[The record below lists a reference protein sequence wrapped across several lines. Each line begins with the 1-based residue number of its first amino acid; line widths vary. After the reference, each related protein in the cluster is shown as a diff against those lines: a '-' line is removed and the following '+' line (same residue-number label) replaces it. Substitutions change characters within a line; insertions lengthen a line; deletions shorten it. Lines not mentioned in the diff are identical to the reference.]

1 MSGPLEDDWLGDD
14 RLDEDQ
20 LDDELLDDD
29 RLVAELARVLRG
41 ADPVP
46 ATVVEAAR
54 GSFGWR
60 ELDAEL
66 AKLVADSRLATAP
79 VRGDPGRLLSFQAG
93 DRTLEIEVTRL
104 DDRLR
109 ILGQVVPPGPARV
122 RAEQP
127 AGTMEVT
134 ADQLGR
140 FTIDSLPPGPTRFF
154 CLLLGPDGAPVD
166 TGIVSEWQ
174 VL

>member
-1 MSGPLEDDWLGDD
+1 MTGPLENDWLDED
-14 RLDEDQ
+14 RLDED
-20 LDDELLDDD
+20 
-29 RLVAELARVLRG
+29 RLAAELARVLSV

-46 ATVVEAAR
+46 AAVVDAAR
-54 GSFGWR
+54 HSFGWR

-66 AKLVADSRLATAP
+66 AKLVADSRLAAAS

-109 ILGQVVPPGPARV
+109 ILGQVVPPGPAQV

-127 AGTMEVT
+127 AGTLDVT
-134 ADQLGR
+134 ADHLGR

-154 CLLLGPDGAPVD
+154 CLPLGPDGAPVD
-166 TGIVSEWQ
+166 AGIVSEWQ